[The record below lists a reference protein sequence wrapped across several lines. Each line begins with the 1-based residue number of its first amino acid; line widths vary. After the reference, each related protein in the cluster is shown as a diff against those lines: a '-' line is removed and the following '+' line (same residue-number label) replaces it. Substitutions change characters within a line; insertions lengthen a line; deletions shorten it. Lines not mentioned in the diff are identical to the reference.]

1 MFARCC
7 SFVAILSAGTA
18 SAHQPK
24 SRYVIIRHQGS
35 SERSLCISPDY
46 LRACLR
52 RWGNQWTWSGGA
64 GFHDARHTA
73 ATVLL
78 ILGVP
83 TATAVAI
90 MGLVQR
96 EHGQALPA
104 SRRDVAKQVG
114 GRLWA
119 VDGQPEGRSGDG
131 NDNHSSA
138 GIPAPTKDRWPGSE
152 GRWTGVLWAAVT
164 VSRLTALASSPVP
177 VTVAAG
183 TRRGLSGLCWSSRR
197 WSGRW

>member
-35 SERSLCISPDY
+35 SERSLCISPELSQNY

-83 TATAVAI
+83 TATAMAI

-104 SRRDVAKQVG
+104 SDRLHPQGRRQTGRRAAVG
-114 GRLWA
+114 RR
-119 VDGQPEGRSGDG
+119 RSARGT
-131 NDNHSSA
+131 
-138 GIPAPTKDRWPGSE
+138 IPATEMTTTARP
-152 GRWTGVLWAAVT
+152 
-164 VSRLTALASSPVP
+164 VSRLPPRIGGRGVK
-177 VTVAAG
+177 AG
-183 TRRGLSGLCWSSRR
+183 GRGCFGQQLP
-197 WSGRW
+197 